1 MEIKEKKLAYA
12 FFHECRVDFKYKD
25 EDETRT
31 LYTVDELKYNDYS
44 EVLVGGCTSSS
55 GLYKK
60 FFVEQMSDVNIYKY
74 VDYAEWRLEV

>member
-1 MEIKEKKLAYA
+1 MEIKEKKIAFA
-12 FFHECRVDFKYKD
+12 FFHGCRVDFKYKD

>member
-12 FFHECRVDFKYKD
+12 FFNSCRVDFKYKG

-31 LYTVDELKYNDYS
+31 LYAVHELKYNDDD
-44 EVLVGGCTSSS
+44 EILVGGCTSST

-60 FFVEQMSDVNIYKY
+60 FFVRKMNFINIYKAI
-74 VDYAEWRLEV
+74 DYAEL

>member
-1 MEIKEKKLAYA
+1 MEIKEKKIAYA
-12 FFHECRVDFKYKD
+12 FFHGCRVDFKYKD

-31 LYTVDELKYNDYS
+31 LYTVDELKHNDYS

-60 FFVEQMSDVNIYKY
+60 FFVEQMSDVNIYKH
-74 VDYAEWRLEV
+74 VDFAEL

>member
-12 FFHECRVDFKYKD
+12 FFHGCRVDFKYKD
-25 EDETRT
+25 VDEVRT

-44 EVLVGGCTSSS
+44 EVLVGGCTSSY

-60 FFVEQMSDVNIYKY
+60 FFLEKMSDVNIYKH
-74 VDYAEWRLEV
+74 VDVVEL